1 MPERAP
7 QEDVLETLNEVWA
20 DFPELRLIQLI
31 VNAVAPIKPDCI
43 FNIEDNQLIESLK
56 NSRMSMALVNRYN
69 KLLLISRML
78 VWIDQI

>member
-1 MPERAP
+1 MALAYGRTP

-56 NSRMSMALVNRYN
+56 KFKNEYGSS
-69 KLLLISRML
+69 K
-78 VWIDQI
+78 